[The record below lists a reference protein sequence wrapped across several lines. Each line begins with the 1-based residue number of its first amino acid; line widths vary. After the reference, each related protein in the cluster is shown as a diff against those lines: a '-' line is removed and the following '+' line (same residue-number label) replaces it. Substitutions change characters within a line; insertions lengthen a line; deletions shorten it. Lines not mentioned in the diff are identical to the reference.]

1 MEALYRY
8 ANGCAGSLVALFAPV
23 APLMW
28 CVAAFIGV
36 DFATGVAASRAEA
49 RRDGRAW
56 YFESREAWRTVRK
69 LGFAIVAIAMA
80 RIVDT
85 LPAGLFPPDF
95 ARLFAGFVCGVEMW
109 SFLENACRMGD
120 SRLLR
125 RLRRFVREAERG
137 EVRDE

>member
-1 MEALYRY
+1 METLYRSVSG
-8 ANGCAGSLVALFAPV
+8 AAAGIAALFAPV
-23 APLMW
+23 GPL
-28 CVAAFIGV
+28 VACATLFVGI
-36 DFATGVAASRAEA
+36 DFVSGVAADRHRA
-49 RRDGRAW
+49 RRAGRPW

-125 RLRRFVREAERG
+125 RLRRFVRETERG

>member
-8 ANGCAGSLVALFAPV
+8 ANGCAGSFAPV

-125 RLRRFVREAERG
+125 RLRRFVRETERG

>member
-8 ANGCAGSLVALFAPV
+8 ANGCAGSLAALFAPV
-23 APLMW
+23 TPLMW
-28 CVAAFIGV
+28 CVAAFIGI
-36 DFATGVAASRAEA
+36 DFVTGVAASRAEA
-49 RRDGRAW
+49 RRRGHAW

-120 SRLLR
+120 TRLLR
-125 RLRRFVREAERG
+125 RLRRFVKENKRKEAE
-137 EVRDE
+137 DE

>member
-85 LPAGLFPPDF
+85 LPAAF
-95 ARLFAGFVCGVEMW
+95 
-109 SFLENACRMGD
+109 
-120 SRLLR
+120 R
-125 RLRRFVREAERG
+125 RLRVRRG
-137 EVRDE
+137 DVVVSRKRLPHGRLAAAAPSAPLREGDRKRGGAR

>member
-85 LPAGLFPPDF
+85 LPAGLF
-95 ARLFAGFVCGVEMW
+95 AGFVCGVEMW

-125 RLRRFVREAERG
+125 RLRRFVRETERG

>member
-36 DFATGVAASRAEA
+36 DF
-49 RRDGRAW
+49 AW

-125 RLRRFVREAERG
+125 RLRRFVRETERG

>member
-69 LGFAIVAIAMA
+69 LGFAIVAI
-80 RIVDT
+80 RSEEHT
-85 LPAGLFPPDF
+85 SELQSQ
-95 ARLFAGFVCGVEMW
+95 R
-109 SFLENACRMGD
+109 
-120 SRLLR
+120 
-125 RLRRFVREAERG
+125 
-137 EVRDE
+137 

>member
-1 MEALYRY
+1 MEALYRCVSGL
-8 ANGCAGSLVALFAPV
+8 AAGAAALFAPIGPM
-23 APLMW
+23 AATT
-28 CVAAFIGV
+28 AAFIGI
-36 DFATGVAASRAEA
+36 DFLTGVAADRAAA
-49 RRDGRAW
+49 RREGRTW

-125 RLRRFVREAERG
+125 RLRRFVRETERG